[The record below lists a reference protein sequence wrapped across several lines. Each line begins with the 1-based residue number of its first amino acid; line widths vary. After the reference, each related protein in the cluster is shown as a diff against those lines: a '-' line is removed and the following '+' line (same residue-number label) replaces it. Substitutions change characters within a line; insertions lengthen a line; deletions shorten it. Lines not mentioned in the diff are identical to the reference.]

1 MIENIFESKRPRC
14 YHLYAKIG
22 QFKIRIENFCFQEEG
37 RCEKTQNRKIQKLS
51 MHAQVLSKG
60 GARPGKVR
68 KEKGRI

>member
-37 RCEKTQNRKIQKLS
+37 RCEKAQNRKIKELS

-60 GARPGKVR
+60 GGKAW
-68 KEKGRI
+68 ESS